1 MKQPIEQ
8 DIIKAY
14 NVAKE
19 TGADSTCKV
28 LEALY
33 PSIDFSAKDNRP
45 VEERIKTIE
54 DACEALGEDHTF
66 VKAYKGYVSHIHQHD
81 MNDYDLVA
89 YLKLRIITAALNE
102 GWEPQF
108 TEVEERWYPWY
119 YLYTYEKLA
128 EKSDNW
134 KQEHNIIDLH
144 DRRVVGRSN
153 NNSYALGGLVYAVAS
168 NASSHS
174 SSLHGS
180 RLAFKSEALARY
192 AGKQF
197 IEIYADMNIGR
208 NI

>member
-1 MKQPIEQ
+1 MQQPIEQ
-8 DIIKAY
+8 DIINAY

-33 PSIDFSAKDNRP
+33 PSIDFSEKDNRT

-66 VKAYKGYVSHIHQHD
+66 VKAYKGYMSHIHQHD

-108 TEVEERWYPWY
+108 TEYELRWYPWY
-119 YLYTYEKLA
+119 YLYTDEELA

-134 KQEHNIIDLH
+134 KQAHNIIDLH
-144 DRRVVGRSN
+144 DRRVVGRDN
-153 NNSYALGGLVYAVAS
+153 NNSYALGGIVFAYAYY
-168 NASSHS
+168 ASSDS
-174 SSLHGS
+174 GTCSGS
-180 RLAFKSEALARY
+180 RLAFKSEALAIY